1 MNLDIGAG
9 AHKRDE
15 TYQSVDIAE
24 GADIQA
30 PMWAIPVADNSVDNL
45 YSSHALEHVP
55 MVRVPET
62 LKEWHRAMKPG
73 ARGEVIVPNFDYV
86 ARYWLTGEN
95 RTWAEALVFGD
106 QRTEG
111 RFHKCAFTAAVLRG
125 DLEAAGFEVKRVEVI
140 WSHNQESLKAVFRKP
155 DAVPAGSTLQ

>member
-9 AHKRDE
+9 QQKRDE

-24 GADIQA
+24 GADIKA
-30 PMWAIPVADNSVDNL
+30 PMWDIPVEDASVENL
-45 YSSHALEHVP
+45 YSSHALEHVE
-55 MVRVPET
+55 MVKVPET
-62 LKEWHRAMKPG
+62 LKEWFRIMKPG

-95 RTWAEALVFGD
+95 RVWAEMLVFGD
-106 QRTEG
+106 QRDGG

-125 DLEAAGFEVKRVEVI
+125 DLEGVGFNVKRVEII
-140 WSHNQESLKAVFRKP
+140 WSHNQESLKAVFYKP
-155 DAVPAGSTLQ
+155 HPNTQ